1 MFTLGLNSILVYA
14 CRLKEQSVCRARLE
28 ATMVLIQFCVH
39 TVGLDTTL
47 LLPCNIIFTCELGK
61 PPLAGGDN
69 LLTTRKLKLRAAE
82 GLNSLHTMHVLGSDG
97 KHDLADGDTRR
108 GSLHLAKCT
117 AHTSLETIRAG
128 TGKHLVDAQAVKGVK
143 PHAEVKLVLASVLYH
158 VLVGRDPSSLHCF

>member
-47 LLPCNIIFTCELGK
+47 LLPSDIVLTCELGK
-61 PPLAGGDN
+61 TPLAGGDD

-82 GLNSLHTMHVLGSDG
+82 GLDSLHTMHVLGSDG

>member
-47 LLPCNIIFTCELGK
+47 LLPSDIVLTCELGK
-61 PPLAGGDN
+61 TPLAGGDD

>member
-47 LLPCNIIFTCELGK
+47 LLPSDIVLTCELGK